1 MLEKLDLTSKL
12 SRDEYSR
19 KLKLIWSELG
29 FLQREIKEKAIP
41 VLILFEGWEA
51 AGKGTA
57 INSLILPLDPRGFK
71 VFTMAKTSEE
81 ELLRPYLWR
90 FWKRLP
96 SNGRL
101 AIFDRSWYKLLIDEG
116 GPSDDR
122 EISLNLN
129 TLNSFEKLLT
139 DSGTTIVKFFLHID
153 RQEQKKRLKRLSE
166 DPATAWRVSD
176 KDFKQNKNYEEVRA
190 KTERILQA
198 SDTPC
203 APWYLIPA
211 TDRRFAA
218 IQIMET
224 VRNSLKKALER
235 EAVAFSPVGKWS
247 ASSSILNSLDLS
259 KKISK
264 SNYSKRLVKAQDEL
278 REYQYTLYKKRRS
291 MVVVFEG
298 VDAAGKGGSI
308 RRITERLDP
317 RGYEVIPIGAPN
329 DTEKAHH
336 YLWRF
341 WVNMPKD
348 GHLAIFDR
356 SWYGRVL
363 VERVEGFA
371 SEHEWSRAFR
381 EINDME
387 EQLHNHG
394 VIIAKFWLHIDQD
407 EQLQRFKAR
416 EDNEHKNWK
425 ITPEDWR
432 NREKWELYKPA
443 IEEMLIRTGTTYA
456 PWTIVES
463 NDKRYSRVKVLETLT
478 ELLKRSL

>member
-29 FLQREIKEKAIP
+29 FLQREIKEKTIP

>member
-1 MLEKLDLTSKL
+1 MLEKIDLTSKL
-12 SRDEYSR
+12 SRVEYSR
-19 KLKLIWSELG
+19 KLKLIWPELG
-29 FLQREIKEKAIP
+29 SLQREIKAKAIP
-41 VLILFEGWEA
+41 VLILFEGWETS
-51 AGKGTA
+51 GKGTT
-57 INSLILPLDPRGFK
+57 INNLILPLDPRGFK
-71 VFTMAKTSEE
+71 VFTMAKASEE
-81 ELLRPYLWR
+81 ELFRPYLWR
-90 FWKRLP
+90 FCKRLP
-96 SNGRL
+96 SAGRF

-116 GPSDDR
+116 GPSDER
-122 EISLNLN
+122 EISLYLN
-129 TLNSFEKLLT
+129 TLSSFEKLLF
-139 DSGTTIVKFFLHID
+139 DSETVIIKFFLHIG
-153 RQEQKKRLKRLSE
+153 RQEQKKRLKRLSK

-176 KDFKQNKNYEEVRA
+176 KDFKQNENYEEVRA

-198 SDTPC
+198 SDIPC

-235 EAVAFSPVGKWS
+235 ENVVFSPVGKWS
-247 ASSSILNSLDLS
+247 ASSSILNSLNLS

-264 SNYSKRLVKAQDEL
+264 NDYGKRLEKAQNEL
-278 REYQYTLYKKRRS
+278 REYQYLLYKKRRAL
-291 MVVVFEG
+291 VVVFEG

-308 RRITERLDP
+308 RRLTERLDP

-329 DTEKAHH
+329 DTERSYH

-341 WVNMPKD
+341 WINMPKD
-348 GHLAIFDR
+348 GHIAIFDR

-394 VIIAKFWLHIDQD
+394 VMIAKFWLHIDQD
-407 EQLQRFKAR
+407 EQLKRFKAR
-416 EDNEHKNWK
+416 EEDERKNWK

-456 PWTIVES
+456 PWTIIES

-478 ELLKRSL
+478 ELLKRNL